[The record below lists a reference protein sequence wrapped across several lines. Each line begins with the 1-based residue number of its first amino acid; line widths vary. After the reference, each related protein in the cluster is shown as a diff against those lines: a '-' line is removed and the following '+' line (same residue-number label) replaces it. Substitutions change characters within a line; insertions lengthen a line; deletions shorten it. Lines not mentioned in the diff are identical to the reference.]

1 MNDHNLDDLI
11 IGEPGMGSRRTRNI
25 LAVAALLI
33 IVLIAGITLSR
44 LFFGETTENTELAR
58 AEVEELVTPEP
69 VAAKTASTEK
79 KETFPKRDIPDELKP
94 LEEEKLPETPAKTT
108 PPESNVKTE
117 NKKASIS
124 DTVTK
129 KTEKPKTEK
138 KTPSAAKK
146 TDQAA
151 KKKKSVEKPKEK
163 PKQTEAKP
171 SAAKKAP
178 AAKTSAK
185 KAKPVAKKSA
195 KPSQLFKKTAAGKG
209 GKYYIQIGSFGKIPD
224 DDYLKGIKAKG
235 FQYTIVEKEGRF
247 KVWVG
252 PYSSYEAS
260 KAKLPEVKEK
270 LNPSAFT
277 VRKQ

>member
-1 MNDHNLDDLI
+1 
-11 IGEPGMGSRRTRNI
+11 MGSRRTRNI

-129 KTEKPKTEK
+129 KTEKPKTPLVLHPTPTNTQPKTKHLKHYLYILFWTNNFVGTHLVRHFPCQYKSEK
-138 KTPSAAKK
+138 K
-146 TDQAA
+146 
-151 KKKKSVEKPKEK
+151 
-163 PKQTEAKP
+163 
-171 SAAKKAP
+171 
-178 AAKTSAK
+178 
-185 KAKPVAKKSA
+185 
-195 KPSQLFKKTAAGKG
+195 
-209 GKYYIQIGSFGKIPD
+209 
-224 DDYLKGIKAKG
+224 
-235 FQYTIVEKEGRF
+235 
-247 KVWVG
+247 
-252 PYSSYEAS
+252 
-260 KAKLPEVKEK
+260 
-270 LNPSAFT
+270 
-277 VRKQ
+277 